1 MKLHVKKN
9 DLVVV
14 LTGKCRGQR
23 GKILSVDPRAHR
35 VLVEGVRMI
44 KKAVRKSQDR
54 PQGGFQEREGPLH
67 ISNVMLADLFDKRK
81 GAPKT
86 EAAPKTTKAKAAKK
100 S

>member
-14 LTGKCRGQR
+14 LNGNDRGKR
-23 GKILSVDPRAHR
+23 GKILSVDPKKER
-35 VLVEGVRMI
+35 VVVEGVRMM
-44 KKAVRKSQDR
+44 KKALRKSQDR
-54 PQGGFQEREGPLH
+54 PQGGFQEREATLH
-67 ISNVMLADLFDKRK
+67 ISNVMLAELFDKRK

-86 EAAPKTTKAKAAKK
+86 VKAAKQ